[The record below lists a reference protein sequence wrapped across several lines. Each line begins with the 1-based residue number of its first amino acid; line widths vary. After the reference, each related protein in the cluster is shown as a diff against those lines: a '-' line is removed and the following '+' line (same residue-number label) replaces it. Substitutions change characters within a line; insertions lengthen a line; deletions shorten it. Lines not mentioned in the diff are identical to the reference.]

1 MDRFL
6 ERLSLSS
13 YRDQFILKGGLLVTS
28 MVGDKKR
35 ATMDADMTI
44 RGFDLTKEEA
54 ERVIKE
60 ITEIDLDDGVT
71 FEIQSVDNIMDEA
84 DYPGIRIMLQ
94 TTLDKMRTPLKLDIS
109 TGDIITPREIEYDY
123 PLSFEDRSI
132 SILAYNLE
140 TCLAEKLETI
150 ISRGTANTRMRDF
163 YDIHILTDTKNNV
176 IDYSVLHDAL
186 TNTAAKRNTSSE
198 ISRC

>member
-1 MDRFL
+1 M
-6 ERLSLSS
+6 
-13 YRDQFILKGGLLVTS
+13 YGI
-28 MVGDKKR
+28 
-35 ATMDADMTI
+35 
-44 RGFDLTKEEA
+44 EEA

-60 ITEIDLDDGVT
+60 ITDINLEDGVA

-94 TTLDKMRTPLKLDIS
+94 TTLNKMRTPLKLDIS

-123 PLSFEDRSI
+123 SLSFEDRSI